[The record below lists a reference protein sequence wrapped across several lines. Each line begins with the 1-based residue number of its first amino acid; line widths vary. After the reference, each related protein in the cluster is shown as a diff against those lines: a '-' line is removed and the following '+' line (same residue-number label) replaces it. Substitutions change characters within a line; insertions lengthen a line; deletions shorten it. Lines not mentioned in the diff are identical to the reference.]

1 MPLSSHPL
9 SFAFPA
15 FRRKSSVCMESPRN
29 VWHVCRPF
37 RISQYVTEPSAIRS
51 RPMPI
56 VRTVCPDARC
66 SESTGGTESL
76 KLRTMSTC
84 GADTSISAI
93 VGVRS
98 PSCCVR
104 RIPPIESCAAVSR
117 NIRRPGCRFASSKL
131 SVVRTMPL
139 SRHRPADRIETHPV
153 DADPAHSAGLLGD
166 LFFDLLPD
174 DPADPEVCARKQQ
187 QDGDD
192 DDPRRPD
199 DFSETRFSFGS
210 FHNSVHFTNKMH
222 SLQIPVQI
230 AGRWMRYSTMRI
242 ICRRFYSPVLPLRC
256 P

>member
-15 FRRKSSVCMESPRN
+15 FRRKSSVCTESPRN

-117 NIRRPGCRFASSKL
+117 NIRRPGCRFASSRL

-139 SRHRPADRIETHPV
+139 SRIDRPTGLKRTRSMLIRHVPPVCSATSFSIFCRTIRPIQRFAPASSSRTATTTIPAVRTIFLKRGFLSVVSIILCILRIKCIACKFLSKSPV
-153 DADPAHSAGLLGD
+153 DG
-166 LFFDLLPD
+166 
-174 DPADPEVCARKQQ
+174 
-187 QDGDD
+187 
-192 DDPRRPD
+192 
-199 DFSETRFSFGS
+199 
-210 FHNSVHFTNKMH
+210 
-222 SLQIPVQI
+222 
-230 AGRWMRYSTMRI
+230 
-242 ICRRFYSPVLPLRC
+242 
-256 P
+256 